1 MRLNCVIAIILL
13 SDIAFA
19 EWKISLS
26 GGVSIQKA
34 KSPNNEI
41 YFSIKKYVS
50 DLNDYWRYCT
60 LITPDDLITPEN
72 ITENITVETTK
83 SDGTNIL
90 IGELQ
95 DPGIGFSTVTN
106 HVRDFSTFNRKVKA
120 YLDSC
125 YKHIYSIFPASSG
138 FYISG
143 YPTISA
149 INRKTTEGL
158 TSYFG
163 TINSTSV
170 ILRNKNYPSFAT
182 EILRGYPRNY
192 TFSYGTITNSETLM
206 KGITS
211 IISPVESDIIQSWA
225 AATNP
230 VTTKKNGLT
239 LGLSGAYSKALFP
252 KTSSTFGLYTGVEGF
267 AEINPNESKS
277 NGFSIKEKSFGFRPF
292 VGIIKKDNWTIYA
305 LGGVKCAKRDIKS
318 DMFHVKK
325 GKLSYEIG
333 VGSDYILSDRFSISA
348 KFIKGLTSKFNIN
361 GLSFQT
367 SSTKILFS
375 LNYHFK

>member
-1 MRLNCVIAIILL
+1 MRLNYVIAIILL

-19 EWKISLS
+19 EWKVSFS

-50 DLNDYWRYCT
+50 DLNDYWKHDA
-60 LITPDDLITPEN
+60 LVTPDDLITPEN
-72 ITENITVETTK
+72 ITENITIPIDK
-83 SDGTNIL
+83 LDGTNIA

-95 DPGIGFSTVTN
+95 DPGIGFSTVSN
-106 HVRDFSTFNRKVKA
+106 RVRDFYTFNRKVQA

-125 YKHIYSIFPASSG
+125 YKHIYSIFPMSSG

-149 INRKTTEGL
+149 INRKTSESL

-170 ILRNKNYPSFAT
+170 VLLNKNYPSFAT
-182 EILRGYPRNY
+182 EILRGYPGNY

-225 AATNP
+225 SATNP

-239 LGLSGAYSKALFP
+239 LGLSGTYSRSLFP
-252 KTSSTFGLYTGVEGF
+252 KASSTFGLYTGVEGF

-277 NGFSIKEKSFGFRPF
+277 NGFSIKEKSFGIRPF
-292 VGIIKKDNWTIYA
+292 VGIIKKDNWAIYA
-305 LGGVKCAKRDIKS
+305 LAGVKSAKRDIKS
-318 DMFHVKK
+318 DMFHINK

-333 VGSDYILSDRFSISA
+333 VGSDYILSERFSVSA
-348 KFIKGLTSKFNIN
+348 KFIKGLKSKFKIN

-375 LNYHFK
+375 LNYHF